1 MGIKIT
7 SSKVSD
13 ILNDQAAYELEAA
26 KRKERH
32 DAQYNAWQHAQHEI
46 YKKLEDE
53 IVSELAQFK
62 LLHFIVTAR
71 AHSYGGKG
79 LEINIECNER
89 EKFDDSSALSWS
101 YRARLDKD
109 GQLFKET
116 SSWSG
121 LKACTAEQIESLKET
136 VNALEYL
143 NTIDWPA
150 KLDQTLPSYRDYI
163 TESDPAYDKDKRNF
177 KQELKE
183 ARVEEAIGQNKLIKG
198 IEHSGKYYR
207 GPVYYGIL
215 SQTPAMYTVI
225 ELHADY
231 HVKDFGERGYSS
243 LAECIAALKGMG
255 RYSYRV
261 KKATFLNNCIPDEI
275 ETIEY

>member
-13 ILNDQAAYELEAA
+13 ILNDQAAYELDAA
-26 KRKERH
+26 KRKERY
-32 DAQYNAWQHAQHEI
+32 DAQHEAWERARYDI
-46 YKKLEDE
+46 YKALQDE
-53 IVSELAQFK
+53 IEKDLAQFT
-62 LLHFIVTAR
+62 LLHFIVTVR

-121 LKACTAEQIESLKET
+121 LKACTSEQIESLKET
-136 VNALEYL
+136 VKALEYL

-198 IEHSGKYYR
+198 VLHSGKYYR
-207 GPVYYGIL
+207 NQVYYGIL
-215 SQTPAMYTVI
+215 SETPSMYTVFELNLGYHI
-225 ELHADY
+225 ENY
-231 HVKDFGERGYSS
+231 KERGYET
-243 LAECIAALKGMG
+243 LADCVAAEGAK
-255 RYSYRV
+255 YPYRV
-261 KKATFLNNCIPDEI
+261 KKERFLNECIPAEI